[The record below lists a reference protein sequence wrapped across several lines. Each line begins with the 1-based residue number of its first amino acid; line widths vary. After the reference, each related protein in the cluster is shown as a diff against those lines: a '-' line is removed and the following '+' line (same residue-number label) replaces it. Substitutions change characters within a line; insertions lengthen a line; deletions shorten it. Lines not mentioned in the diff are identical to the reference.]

1 MENTMYC
8 INHLYIRKI
17 YSVVDL
23 SCSNSS
29 DEYNNGGLGGA
40 LWTVPHYGMD
50 MAVSFSSCD

>member
-1 MENTMYC
+1 MYC